1 MPSVILYGLFFF
13 LHYGCWMKTNRGKMK
28 INEKWM
34 KLKSQPLILE
44 IGNLNALWVEGGTRT
59 HDIQN
64 HNLTL

>member
-34 KLKSQPLILE
+34 KIKKPTS
-44 IGNLNALWVEGGTRT
+44 NTR
-59 HDIQN
+59 DWQS
-64 HNLTL
+64 

>member
-34 KLKSQPLILE
+34 KTNRGKMKINGKCMKIKKPTS
-44 IGNLNALWVEGGTRT
+44 NTR
-59 HDIQN
+59 DWQS
-64 HNLTL
+64 

>member
-1 MPSVILYGLFFF
+1 
-13 LHYGCWMKTNRGKMK
+13 MKTNRGKMK
-28 INEKWM
+28 INGKCM
-34 KLKSQPLILE
+34 KIKKSQPLILE